1 MENFARQRHPSPL
14 RLGELLARRAAIT
27 QEDLAL
33 ALAEQ
38 DLDAHGAPIGRLLV
52 RLGVIDELML
62 TSALAEQSGLPLIDL
77 ELHVPSQSAIA
88 RLSREAAFRLQALP
102 LDFRGS
108 SLLVAVA
115 EPVDRHRHR
124 QVVQG
129 TGRAVEFALVPA
141 PALSAGLEL
150 WYPHP
155 SATVASV
162 APGEVLD
169 LHPTTSGP
177 DETSASGSN
186 ATPKQPEPGG
196 DRVLEWFAAEI
207 ASRRARTIRL
217 VPVAAEVRIE
227 FTTGDRRPT
236 SLVIPRRAGS
246 ILMKRLVQS
255 GATVV
260 LPDVGLGSTPTA
272 VATTG
277 GAVTVNVV
285 D

>member
-1 MENFARQRHPSPL
+1 MEDFARQRHPSPL

-27 QEDLAL
+27 QEHLAL

-52 RLGVIDELML
+52 RLGVIDEVML

-77 ELHVPSQSAIA
+77 ELHVPSPSAIA
-88 RLSREAAFRLQALP
+88 RLSRESAFRLQALP
-102 LDFRGS
+102 VDFRGT

-129 TGRAVEFALVPA
+129 TGRAVEFALVAA
-141 PALSAGLEL
+141 PVLNTELER

-155 SATVASV
+155 STMDASLMS
-162 APGEVLD
+162 GEVLD
-169 LHPTTSGP
+169 LHQKTSAR
-177 DETSASGSN
+177 DETAASGSI
-186 ATPKQPEPGG
+186 TEPKQPESHG
-196 DRVLEWFAAEI
+196 DRVLTWFATEI
-207 ASRRARTIRL
+207 AARCAHTIRL
-217 VPVAAEVRIE
+217 VPVAADVRIE
-227 FTTGDRRPT
+227 FTAGDRRPT
-236 SLVIPRRAGS
+236 ALVIPRRAGS

-272 VATTG
+272 IATTG